1 MDRHIAGQGSA
12 VGLFLLPSFLFFIF
26 FLLILSWK
34 PRSFKDVHVS
44 LALP

>member
-1 MDRHIAGQGSA
+1 MDAHLAGQRSA
-12 VGLFLLPSFLFFIF
+12 VGLSLLPSFLFFF
-26 FLLILSWK
+26 FPLLILSWK